1 MQIYIDLKPELSL
14 RELNKLIDQLATE
27 NLRHNINIAFYR
39 IYIRSLGKNNG
50 IFITSLQE
58 KFKIYGD
65 IRIEESFSDRVGNA
79 AVVACR
85 GKNHE

>member
-14 RELNKLIDQLATE
+14 RELNKLIDQLIKE
-27 NLRHNINIAFYR
+27 NLRHNINIALYR
-39 IYIRSLGKNNG
+39 IYLRSLGKING
-50 IFITSLQE
+50 IFVDSLQE

-79 AVVACR
+79 AVEACR
-85 GKNHE
+85 GKKNE

>member
-14 RELNKLIDQLATE
+14 KELNRLIDQLAIE
-27 NLRHNINIAFYR
+27 NLRNNINIASYK

-50 IFITSLQE
+50 IFVTSLQE

-65 IRIEESFSDRVGNA
+65 VRIEESFSDRVGNA
-79 AVVACR
+79 AVEACR
-85 GKNHE
+85 GKKL

>member
-14 RELNKLIDQLATE
+14 RELNKLIDQLEKE
-27 NLRHNINIAFYR
+27 NLRHNIVIALYR
-39 IYIRSLGKNNG
+39 IYIRSLGKING

-79 AVVACR
+79 AVEACR
-85 GKNHE
+85 GKKL